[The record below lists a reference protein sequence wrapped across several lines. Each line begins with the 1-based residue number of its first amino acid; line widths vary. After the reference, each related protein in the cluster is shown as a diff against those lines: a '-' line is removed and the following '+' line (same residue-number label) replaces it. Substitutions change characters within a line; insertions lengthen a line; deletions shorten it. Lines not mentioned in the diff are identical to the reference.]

1 MNISEYRKYYKERQ
15 VSLSQIAFEQGNLS
29 DMKNILETGFNVQR
43 INGVSLCYEWP
54 LTCILKTFLL
64 F

>member
-43 INGVSLCYEWP
+43 INGVSLCYE
-54 LTCILKTFLL
+54 
-64 F
+64 